1 MIECKR
7 AVKREILYSRIS
19 DVDCSELSKTVTN
32 MRNSLHGVGLALIM
46 KNNYIYSDTK
56 NIYFKRFNEP
66 SILDAFQTSVDGLKP
81 IASELSNLCYA
92 ATNEASTRLGNLHYH
107 PRTTLNSILWP
118 FPRFWVSK
126 PNSSGSIKNVS
137 STTTTSIQ
145 LRELI
150 NRFDEITKSDQVFK
164 KFLDMSAAD
173 IPRNGPLYLIFL
185 YIYNLREHATKIAG
199 LIELIE
205 KLETERKKAKFWL
218 PHQTLKKWIMSNSN
232 VGGSVGADEDEYQN
246 QGGGNDLVRVGTR
259 GDNRASTE
267 DDDGNDIFEARPT
280 HKVKLGD
287 PDVSAPVTPTQ
298 KFFYGLYLAG
308 KWLTDTTTFFAF
320 KTAVGVVLLAI
331 PAYRPQDHA
340 WYMDWRGQWAM
351 ITLVLWMFPMTG
363 AFIFG

>member
-7 AVKREILYSRIS
+7 AVKREVLYSRIS

-126 PNSSGSIKNVS
+126 PKSSGSIKNVS

-185 YIYNLREHATKIAG
+185 YIYNLREHATKITG

-259 GDNRASTE
+259 GDNRVSTE

-331 PAYRPQDHA
+331 PAYRPQDHV